1 MKLLFT
7 PGDTPEPPG
16 PFSETPRAGKPS
28 PVDILFNASEGAS
41 LGVEVELQIVD
52 RTSRELRSGASAIL
66 QRLGNGRGE
75 PHPKAKNELIES
87 NIELITGICS
97 TVAQARTDLEGTL
110 GDVVPVA
117 EELGLAL
124 LCAGTHPFS
133 DWAAQDITPDERYLR
148 LVEEVQWPA
157 RRMAIFGIH
166 THVGVRS
173 AEKAIAIANA
183 LTGYI
188 PHFLALSASSPWF
201 EGRDTGLASSRS
213 KVFEGLPTAGLPQL
227 LGSWQQFQELM
238 TTLISAKAISSIRE
252 IWWDI
257 RPHPNFGTVELR
269 ICDGL
274 PTMTEITTVAALA
287 QCLVEWMDSLIDRGY
302 TLPCPKAWIVGQNK
316 WRAARHGIQAEIIV
330 DEQGTLAPLQ
340 GAIAD
345 LVEELTPVA
354 RRLDCEKELDHA
366 RRILDHGPSYL
377 RQRRWVEAGAT
388 LVDVV
393 DGLIGELRSDEPG

>member
-1 MKLLFT
+1 MKLKA
-7 PGDTPEPPG
+7 
-16 PFSETPRAGKPS
+16 FSGMPRAGKPL
-28 PVDILFNASEGAS
+28 PVDILFHASERSS

-66 QRLGNGRGE
+66 QRLENGRGE

-97 TVAQARTDLEGTL
+97 TVAEARADLEGTL
-110 GDVVPVA
+110 AEVVPVA
-117 EELGLAL
+117 EELGLVL

-201 EGRDTGLASSRS
+201 EGRDTGLASSRT

-227 LGSWQQFQELM
+227 LGTWEQFQELM

-269 ICDGL
+269 ICDGI
-274 PTMTEITTVAALA
+274 PTMTEIACVAALA
-287 QCLVEWMDSLIDRGY
+287 QCLVEWMDSLLDRGY

-316 WRAARHGIQAEIIV
+316 WRAARYGIEAEIIV
-330 DEQGTLAPLQ
+330 DEKGTLTPLQ

-345 LVEELTPVA
+345 LVEELAPVA
-354 RRLDCEKELDHA
+354 RRLGCEKELDHA

-377 RQRRWVEAGAT
+377 RQRRWVAAGGT

-393 DGLIGELRSDEPG
+393 DSLIGELRSDEPG

>member
-1 MKLLFT
+1 VA
-7 PGDTPEPPG
+7 EA
-16 PFSETPRAGKPS
+16 RA
-28 PVDILFNASEGAS
+28 
-41 LGVEVELQIVD
+41 
-52 RTSRELRSGASAIL
+52 
-66 QRLGNGRGE
+66 
-75 PHPKAKNELIES
+75 
-87 NIELITGICS
+87 
-97 TVAQARTDLEGTL
+97 DLEATL
-110 GDVVPVA
+110 GEVAPVA
-117 EELGLAL
+117 DELGLAL

-188 PHFLALSASSPWF
+188 PHFLALSASSPWWK
-201 EGRDTGLASSRS
+201 GRDTGLASCRT
-213 KVFEGLPTAGLPQL
+213 KVFEGLPTAGIPQL
-227 LGSWQQFQELM
+227 LGSWAEFQELM
-238 TTLISAKAISSIRE
+238 TTLIEAKAISSIRE

-274 PTMTEITTVAALA
+274 PTMTEIVTVAALA
-287 QCLVEWMDSLIDRGY
+287 QCLVEWMDSLLDRGY

-316 WRAARHGIQAEIIV
+316 WRAARYGLDAEIIV
-330 DEQGTLAPLQ
+330 DERGALAPLR
-340 GAIAD
+340 GAIVD

-354 RRLDCEKELDHA
+354 RRLGCEKELDHT
-366 RRILDHGPSYL
+366 RRILDHGPSHL
-377 RQRRWVEAGAT
+377 RQRRWVDGGAT

-393 DGLIGELRSDEPG
+393 DRLIGELRSDEPG

>member
-1 MKLLFT
+1 MKLKA
-7 PGDTPEPPG
+7 
-16 PFSETPRAGKPS
+16 FSGMPRAGKPL
-28 PVDILFNASEGAS
+28 PVDILFHASERSS

-66 QRLGNGRGE
+66 QRLGNERGE
-75 PHPKAKNELIES
+75 PHPRAKNELIES

-97 TVAQARTDLEGTL
+97 TAAEARSDLEGTL
-110 GDVVPVA
+110 AEVAPVA

-133 DWAAQDITPDERYLR
+133 DWAAQDITPNERYLR
-148 LVEEVQWPA
+148 LVDEVQWPA

-227 LGSWQQFQELM
+227 LGGWQQFQELM

-269 ICDGL
+269 ICDGI
-274 PTMTEITTVAALA
+274 PTMTEIACVAALA

-316 WRAARHGIQAEIIV
+316 WRAARYGIDAEIIV
-330 DEQGTLAPLQ
+330 DERGRLAPLRE
-340 GAIAD
+340 AIGE
-345 LVEELTPVA
+345 LVDELTPVA
-354 RRLDCEKELDHA
+354 RRLECEAELCYA
-366 RRILDHGPSYL
+366 SRILEHGPSYV
-377 RQRRWVEAGAT
+377 RQRRWMAAGGS
-388 LVDVV
+388 LSDVV
-393 DGLIGELRSDEPG
+393 DGLIRELRTDEPG

>member
-1 MKLLFT
+1 MKLKA
-7 PGDTPEPPG
+7 
-16 PFSETPRAGKPS
+16 FSETPRAGKPS
-28 PVDILFNASEGAS
+28 PVDILFNASEGSS

-52 RTSRELRSGASAIL
+52 RTTRELRSGASAIL
-66 QRLGNGRGE
+66 ERLGNGRGE

-110 GDVVPVA
+110 GEVAPVA

-133 DWAAQDITPDERYLR
+133 DWAAQDITPGERYHR

-201 EGRDTGLASSRS
+201 EGRDTGLASSRT

-227 LGSWQQFQELM
+227 LAGWPQFQELM

-269 ICDGL
+269 ICDGM
-274 PTMTEITTVAALA
+274 PTMTEIACVAALA

-316 WRAARHGIQAEIIV
+316 WRAARHGIDADIIV
-330 DEQGTLAPLQ
+330 DEQGTLAPLR
-340 GAIAD
+340 GAIVD

-354 RRLDCEKELDHA
+354 RRLGCEKELDQA

-377 RQRRWVEAGAT
+377 RQRRWLEGGAT